1 MLVPATLPVNKF
13 GGPALRTGNAIIS
26 KELDGNLPLSA
37 DGSEYLGIQ
46 TDGDG
51 PYTVT
56 LPPAADCAGQI
67 RQLANVGT
75 NTFAVDGFT
84 GGPINLE
91 QRGALGATNNKVWS
105 ATFACDGNPDGPT
118 WFLIDW
124 SIST

>member
-1 MLVPATLPVNKF
+1 MPVPATLPVNKF
-13 GGPALRTGNAIIS
+13 GGPALRIGNIIIPE
-26 KELDGNLPLSA
+26 ELDGNLTLSA

-46 TDGDG
+46 TDGGG

-67 RQLANVGT
+67 RQIANVGT
-75 NTFAVDGFT
+75 NTFEVDGFT
-84 GGPINLE
+84 GGPIDLE
-91 QRGALGATNNKVWS
+91 PRGAVASPTKVWS

-124 SIST
+124 ATSA